1 MRVISKLYGQ
11 RFGRLTAIEPCGYSK
26 SKRIL
31 WRCICDCGRE
41 TIVQSDKL
49 KSGHTKSCGCLLSEK
64 TIQMNKAR
72 KIYANHNKYNRLYRI
87 YYGMRSRCC
96 NPKDVAHYPS
106 YGGRGIKICQ
116 EWLESFPLLFASMLN
131 SKLMKG
137 QGFFK
142 SVYFLPA
149 LTSVVV
155 AGTIFRLMFG
165 EMDTSLANQIMEL
178 LGKSPIKWLK
188 GEWTGYFALLIV
200 ACWRWTGVNIL
211 YFLAGLQ
218 SIPTDIY
225 EAASIDGA
233 SKWQQFIKISFPLV
247 KPTTV
252 YVLTISIYAGL
263 SMFLE
268 SFMLWKGNNS
278 PQNIGLTIVGYL
290 YRQGIEKRA
299 MGYACAVGLVL
310 LLVVMVINMIQL
322 IATGTFK
329 KEER

>member
-1 MRVISKLYGQ
+1 MKIKKILYSQKAAPYVFILPFVI
-11 RFGRLTAIEPCGYSK
+11 TI
-26 SKRIL
+26 IL
-31 WRCICDCGRE
+31 FWISPIANG
-41 TIVQSDKL
+41 V
-49 KSGHTKSCGCLLSEK
+49 LLSFQDVLKDEWVGFK
-64 TIQMNKAR
+64 NYSRLIADKMFYKAV
-72 KIYANHNKYNRLYRI
+72 YNSLKYMIGTLI
-87 YYGMRSRCC
+87 LLI
-96 NPKDVAHYPS
+96 P
-106 YGGRGIKICQ
+106 
-116 EWLESFPLLFASMLN
+116 FPMLFASLLN

-137 QGFFK
+137 QNFFK

-165 EMDTSLANQIMEL
+165 EMDSALANQIMEFF
-178 LGKSPIKWLK
+178 GQSPVKWLK
-188 GEWTGYFALLIV
+188 GEWTGYFALLVV

-247 KPTTV
+247 KPTTI

-263 SMFLE
+263 AMFLE
-268 SFMLWKGNNS
+268 SFMLWKGVNS

-310 LLVVMVINMIQL
+310 LVIVMIINLVQL

>member
-1 MRVISKLYGQ
+1 MKKL
-11 RFGRLTAIEPCGYSK
+11 LYSK
-26 SKRIL
+26 KIAPYVFVLPFVITVLLFWIYPIANGVLLSFQDVLKKEWVGFKNYERL
-31 WRCICDCGRE
+31 M
-41 TIVQSDKL
+41 TDKIFL
-49 KSGHTKSCGCLLSEK
+49 KSVYNSVRYMIGTLVLL
-64 TIQMNKAR
+64 I
-72 KIYANHNKYNRLYRI
+72 
-87 YYGMRSRCC
+87 
-96 NPKDVAHYPS
+96 P
-106 YGGRGIKICQ
+106 
-116 EWLESFPLLFASMLN
+116 FPMLFASLLN
-131 SKLMKG
+131 SKLMKKP
-137 QGFFK
+137 GFFK
-142 SVYFLPA
+142 SIYFLPA

-155 AGTIFRLMFG
+155 AGTIFRLIFG
-165 EMDTSLANQIMEL
+165 EMGTSLANQVIGIFGME
-178 LGKSPIKWLK
+178 PIKWLK
-188 GEWTGYFALLIV
+188 NEWTGYFALLCI

-218 SIPTDIY
+218 SIPGDIY

-233 SKWQQFIKISFPLV
+233 SKWQQFTKISFPLL

-299 MGYACAVGLVL
+299 LGYACAVGLVL
-310 LLVVMVINMIQL
+310 LVVVMVINLIQL
-322 IATGTFK
+322 KATGTFD

>member
-1 MRVISKLYGQ
+1 MKKL
-11 RFGRLTAIEPCGYSK
+11 LYSK
-26 SKRIL
+26 KVAPYVFVLPFVITVLLFWIYPIANGVLLSFQDVLKKEWVGFKNYERL
-31 WRCICDCGRE
+31 M
-41 TIVQSDKL
+41 TDKIFL
-49 KSGHTKSCGCLLSEK
+49 KSVYNSVRYMIGTLVLL
-64 TIQMNKAR
+64 I
-72 KIYANHNKYNRLYRI
+72 
-87 YYGMRSRCC
+87 
-96 NPKDVAHYPS
+96 P
-106 YGGRGIKICQ
+106 
-116 EWLESFPLLFASMLN
+116 FPMLFASLLN
-131 SKLMKG
+131 SKLMKKP
-137 QGFFK
+137 GFFK
-142 SVYFLPA
+142 SIYFLPA

-155 AGTIFRLMFG
+155 AGTIFRLIFG
-165 EMDTSLANQIMEL
+165 EMGTSLANQVIGIFGME
-178 LGKSPIKWLK
+178 PIKWLK
-188 GEWTGYFALLIV
+188 NEWTGYFALLCI

-218 SIPTDIY
+218 SIPGDIY

-233 SKWQQFIKISFPLV
+233 SKWQQFTKISFPLL

-299 MGYACAVGLVL
+299 LGYACAVGLVL
-310 LLVVMVINMIQL
+310 LVVVMVINLIQL
-322 IATGTFK
+322 KATGTFD